1 MGMLIGWVLIA
12 VAGVVAAAV
21 AVFCIEVVAA
31 TVLPQR
37 RVRVLFSGPRPPTA
51 VLVPAHNE
59 GANLLLTLADI
70 RGQLRAGDRLLV
82 VADNCDDDTAAVAA
96 AGGAEV
102 IERHDPERRGKG
114 HALEFGI
121 RHLASDPPGV
131 VIVVDADCRLA
142 RDAIDQLVAACGA
155 TGRPVQ
161 ALYLMT
167 APSGSQINHQVAQ
180 FAWRVR
186 NWLRPLGL
194 DALGLPCQMMG
205 TGMALPWAV
214 IGSAN
219 LGNGCIVEDLVLGLD
234 LALAGHPPLFWP
246 AARVTSEFA
255 SSLAGVGSQR
265 KRWEQG
271 HIQTILET
279 APRLLGGA
287 LVRLDGHL
295 LAQSLDLAVPPLS
308 LLGLLVVASAA
319 VSGTAALLGVSHIP
333 LAISGASLLAFAA
346 ALAMAWLKCGRDV
359 LPPGALLLLAPYLA
373 GKLRLYCRLL
383 LGGAESQWVRTDRGK
398 LR

>member
-37 RVRVLFSGPRPPTA
+37 RVPVLFSGPRPPTA

-131 VIVVDADCRLA
+131 VIVV
-142 RDAIDQLVAACGA
+142 
-155 TGRPVQ
+155 
-161 ALYLMT
+161 
-167 APSGSQINHQVAQ
+167 
-180 FAWRVR
+180 
-186 NWLRPLGL
+186 
-194 DALGLPCQMMG
+194 
-205 TGMALPWAV
+205 
-214 IGSAN
+214 
-219 LGNGCIVEDLVLGLD
+219 
-234 LALAGHPPLFWP
+234 
-246 AARVTSEFA
+246 
-255 SSLAGVGSQR
+255 
-265 KRWEQG
+265 
-271 HIQTILET
+271 
-279 APRLLGGA
+279 
-287 LVRLDGHL
+287 
-295 LAQSLDLAVPPLS
+295 
-308 LLGLLVVASAA
+308 
-319 VSGTAALLGVSHIP
+319 
-333 LAISGASLLAFAA
+333 
-346 ALAMAWLKCGRDV
+346 
-359 LPPGALLLLAPYLA
+359 
-373 GKLRLYCRLL
+373 
-383 LGGAESQWVRTDRGK
+383 
-398 LR
+398 

>member
-1 MGMLIGWVLIA
+1 
-12 VAGVVAAAV
+12 
-21 AVFCIEVVAA
+21 
-31 TVLPQR
+31 
-37 RVRVLFSGPRPPTA
+37 
-51 VLVPAHNE
+51 
-59 GANLLLTLADI
+59 
-70 RGQLRAGDRLLV
+70 
-82 VADNCDDDTAAVAA
+82 VADNCADDTAAIAA

-102 IERHDPERRGKG
+102 IERQDADRRGKG
-114 HALEFGI
+114 YALEFGI
-121 RHLASDPPGV
+121 RHLAMDPPDV

-142 RDAIDQLVAACGA
+142 EGAIDQLVAACRVS
-155 TGRPVQ
+155 GRPVQ

-167 APSGSQINHQVAQ
+167 APSESRINHQVAQ

-194 DALGLPCQMMG
+194 NALGLPCHMMG

-234 LALAGHPPLFWP
+234 LALAGHPPLFCP

-255 SSLAGVGSQR
+255 ASRAGADSQR
-265 KRWEQG
+265 RRWEHG
-271 HIQTILET
+271 HIQTILMT

-287 LVRLDGHL
+287 LLRFDWHL

-319 VSGTAALLGVSHIP
+319 VCGTAALLGASKVA
-333 LAISGASLLAFAA
+333 LAISGVSLLAFAA
-346 ALAMAWLKCGRDV
+346 AVLMAWLKCGRDV
-359 LPPGALLLLAPYLA
+359 LPPGALLLLAPYVA
-373 GKLRLYCRLL
+373 GKLRLYCQLL

-398 LR
+398 SR